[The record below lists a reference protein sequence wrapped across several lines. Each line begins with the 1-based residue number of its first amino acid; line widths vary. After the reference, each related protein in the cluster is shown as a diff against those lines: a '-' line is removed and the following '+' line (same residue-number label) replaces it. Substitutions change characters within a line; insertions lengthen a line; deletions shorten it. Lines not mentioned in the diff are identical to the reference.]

1 MAPAVRAV
9 LREST
14 AMEESEFAEHEVAQV
29 RIELSHGV
37 VQLLCNSSG
46 VDSLHIKGLA
56 LAPELRYPGRAGMDV
71 DLLVRP
77 SHIDQLHTA
86 LRGHGWLQVGRFAT
100 GSPFEHAENW
110 HHETLGYLDLHRLI
124 PGIGLAPD
132 DAFRA
137 LWASRTWTALAD
149 VECAVPDRDAQALVV
164 LLHAARSHGDRR
176 GALDTDQVWRTADA
190 GTQQRI
196 LDLVD
201 SLRAEVAFAA
211 AVGELED
218 FRDRPDYLLWKVNS
232 SPNAART
239 TEWWARIRAAS
250 GPRRK
255 ASLAVRSLLVNR
267 DHLRTQRDHEPSR
280 ADVAREFV
288 RRAML
293 AAREIIDARRS
304 R

>member
-1 MAPAVRAV
+1 
-9 LREST
+9 
-14 AMEESEFAEHEVAQV
+14 MEESEVAEHEVAQV
-29 RIELSHGV
+29 RIELAHGV

-46 VDSLHIKGLA
+46 VDALHLKGLA
-56 LAPELRYPGRAGMDV
+56 LDPELRYPDRTGRDV

-77 SHIDQLHTA
+77 SHIDA
-86 LRGHGWLQVGRFAT
+86 LRAALRSHGWLQVGRFAT

-124 PGIGLAPD
+124 PGIGLTPD
-132 DAFRA
+132 DAFA
-137 LWASRTWTALAD
+137 SLWANRTSTVLAD

-164 LLHAARSHGDRR
+164 LLHAARSRGDHR
-176 GALDTDQVWRTADA
+176 GALDVDHVWRNADA
-190 GTQQRI
+190 TGRQRI
-196 LDLVD
+196 ADLVD
-201 SLRAEVAFAA
+201 DLRAEVAFAA
-211 AVGELED
+211 AVGGLEK

-232 SPNAART
+232 SPNAPRT

-267 DHLRTQRDHEPSR
+267 DHLRTMGAREPSR
-280 ADVAREFV
+280 ADLAREFV
-288 RRAML
+288 RRARL
-293 AAREIIDARRS
+293 AARELRDGRHS